1 MGFMGNF
8 FETMEFQNNFKT
20 SQFIFLIIIF
30 WIYDDKSIPYIYL
43 VF

>member
-8 FETMEFQNNFKT
+8 FETMEFQNNFKN

-30 WIYDDKSIPYIYL
+30 
-43 VF
+43 